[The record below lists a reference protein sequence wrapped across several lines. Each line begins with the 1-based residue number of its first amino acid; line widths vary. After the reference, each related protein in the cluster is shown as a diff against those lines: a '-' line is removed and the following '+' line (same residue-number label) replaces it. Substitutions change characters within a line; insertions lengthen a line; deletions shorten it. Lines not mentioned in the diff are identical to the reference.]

1 MDRICDKDKAQAF
14 FFFLAWLDN
23 IFKGKWME
31 ADV

>member
-1 MDRICDKDKAQAF
+1 MDRICDKDKAQA